1 MLLTFYETLH
11 ESVRRLHPP
20 DDRAVRLYVCGPTVY
35 DRAHVG
41 HARTYLYFD
50 IVRRFLEAEG
60 HRVRHVMNVTD
71 FEDKITARAAA
82 LGIPWRTLAR
92 REERRFFADLDRLG
106 LEAPTSL
113 PRASEYVP
121 EMIRAIRRLEKMGL
135 VQRTGGTLVYSP
147 PRNVCHRNFPVGHAL
162 GPHLVPEPGAPP
174 PPEDGTASAF
184 VLWRPQSAPSPSWP
198 SPWGRGAPGWHLECY
213 AMADRLLG
221 LPVDLH
227 GGGADLVFPHH
238 FTENEVS
245 MTLDGNLFSR
255 SFLHL
260 PFVTQDGRKMAKSTG
275 NLVPLGTALDEAS
288 PDAVRWYLLGTP
300 STERLDWTPSGFSAA
315 AERIGRVKATL
326 AGAVPNG
333 SGGSLSVAE
342 LRALR
347 RGVHHELSDRLGVD
361 RAIGRIE
368 QYAREVESRPGP
380 RYPRGSRPEVVR
392 ELTAIDR
399 LLGTRLAPRSGRTR
413 TARARR
419 SG

>member
-1 MLLTFYETLH
+1 MLLSFFETLH
-11 ESVRRLHPP
+11 EGVRRFHPP
-20 DDRAVRLYVCGPTVY
+20 EDRPVRLYVCGPTVY

-60 HRVRHVMNVTD
+60 RRVRHVMNVTD

-82 LGIPWRTLAR
+82 LGVPWRTLAR
-92 REERRFFADLDRLG
+92 REERDFFRQLDRLG
-106 LEAPTSL
+106 LERATAA
-113 PRASEYVP
+113 PRASAFVP

-135 VQRTGGTLVYSP
+135 VERSEGTLVYAP

-184 VLWRPQSAPSPSWP
+184 VLWRPQPPGAPSWP

-213 AMADRLLG
+213 AMADQLLG

-238 FTENEVS
+238 FTENEVAL
-245 MTLDGNLFSR
+245 TLDGSLFSR

-275 NLVPLGTALDEAS
+275 NLVPLAEALDEGGA
-288 PDAVRWYLLGTP
+288 DAVRWYLLGTS
-300 STERLDWTPSGFSAA
+300 STERLDWQPEGFAQAA
-315 AERIGRVKATL
+315 RNSRWVHATL
-326 AGAVPNG
+326 ASAVPNG
-333 SGGSLSVAE
+333 AGGSLPIPE
-342 LRALR
+342 LRTLR
-347 RGVHHELSDRLGVD
+347 RGVAHDIADRLGVD
-361 RAIGRIE
+361 RAIGRLE
-368 QYAREVESRPGP
+368 AYAKRIDGRANGHYPAGSRREVLQ
-380 RYPRGSRPEVVR
+380 
-392 ELTAIDR
+392 ELGAIDR
-399 LLGTRLAPRSGRTR
+399 MLGTTLAPSARPATR
-413 TARARR
+413 GRARR
-419 SG
+419 SN